1 MLFCHVFSLHS
12 SASAQYFYYIAVHV
26 CCTYLPLHTKLISDL
41 FSIVFFSDTSF
52 LPTSTE
58 PWRDFSE
65 AILRGIGAPP
75 QAFSRSENGGVGPP
89 EVRKARKKKA
99 CPPGLSR
106 QAFWSQDKSHVQR
119 KKKSY
124 FSLLR
129 MRLTSPSRI
138 VATCLSGRELIR
150 PRM

>member
-65 AILRGIGAPP
+65 AEPTRNWSTAAGVLAEREWRGWAPGSAESP
-75 QAFSRSENGGVGPP
+75 
-89 EVRKARKKKA
+89 KK
-99 CPPGLSR
+99 
-106 QAFWSQDKSHVQR
+106 
-119 KKKSY
+119 
-124 FSLLR
+124 
-129 MRLTSPSRI
+129 
-138 VATCLSGRELIR
+138 R
-150 PRM
+150 PVHPV